1 MKPPTSP
8 CASLLAAIL
17 VCAAGPAAADSN
29 LEFDQGTKG
38 WQTVLDGVMG
48 GLSTGRIAEGD
59 GGTLRFSGELS
70 LENNGGFSQKPANS
84 RSRTT
89 AASRRSAR
97 RSRRERSQERPASR
111 SA

>member
-1 MKPPTSP
+1 MKPLS
-8 CASLLAAIL
+8 SLRRAFLLTLL
-17 VCAAGPAAADSN
+17 VSTAYPAAADSN

-70 LENNGGFSQKPANS
+70 LENNGGF
-84 RSRTT
+84 
-89 AASRRSAR
+89 
-97 RSRRERSQERPASR
+97 
-111 SA
+111 